1 MSQPHAGGI
10 IQFFAYD
17 HLPPH
22 LAEVAELFADLA
34 RELEVRLP
42 QSAELTAG
50 LRKLLE
56 AKDCAVRATV
66 AAAAARDADGAEAS
80 ADLGPC

>member
-1 MSQPHAGGI
+1 MTGRHPATEQLLE
-10 IQFFAYD
+10 FFAYD

-22 LAEVAELFADLA
+22 LAAVSRPFADLA
-34 RELEVRLP
+34 HGLLTALP
-42 QSAELTAG
+42 DSAELTAG

-66 AAAAARDADGAEAS
+66 AATADRDP
-80 ADLGPC
+80 DLGSC